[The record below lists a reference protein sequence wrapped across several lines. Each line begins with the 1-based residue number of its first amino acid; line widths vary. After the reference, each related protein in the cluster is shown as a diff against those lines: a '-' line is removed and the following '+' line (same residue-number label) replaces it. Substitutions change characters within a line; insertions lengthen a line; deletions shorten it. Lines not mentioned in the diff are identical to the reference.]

1 MADMYL
7 QRIKSPL
14 VIQEVNLFY
23 SNSIKLFWNIS
34 IGFLYFKGSLAG
46 FIIGFLL
53 IGLLI
58 GLVGGVF
65 LILRRN
71 VSLPGPLSVFN
82 PTFNK
87 SNA

>member
-1 MADMYL
+1 
-7 QRIKSPL
+7 
-14 VIQEVNLFY
+14 
-23 SNSIKLFWNIS
+23 
-34 IGFLYFKGSLAG
+34 LAG

-53 IGLLI
+53 IGLVL

-87 SNA
+87 SNV